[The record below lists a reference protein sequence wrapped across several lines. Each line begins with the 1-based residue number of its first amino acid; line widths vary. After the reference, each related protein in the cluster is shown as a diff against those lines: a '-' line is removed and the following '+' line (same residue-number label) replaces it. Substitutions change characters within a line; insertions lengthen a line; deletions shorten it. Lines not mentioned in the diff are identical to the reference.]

1 MVGGVGGCPLLVHC
15 SHTQLSAEW
24 SNACSKSVMTSLLLL
39 MTLYDVTAHE
49 VIVMTSHG
57 MVCAYKWVCTTP
69 YHLPTDISTL
79 TVTSSHI
86 HHIPLHLPTCTR
98 THTHTPSHLPTHT
111 PSQGLAD
118 AELEQELGIT
128 NTLHRLKLR
137 LAVQEI
143 VSITSNPKLH
153 RTVRPTSC
161 PNIWILIS
169 YCC

>member
-1 MVGGVGGCPLLVHC
+1 M
-15 SHTQLSAEW
+15 S
-24 SNACSKSVMTSLLLL
+24 
-39 MTLYDVTAHE
+39 LYDVTAHE
-49 VIVMTSHG
+49 VIVMITHG

-69 YHLPTDISTL
+69 YHLPTDMSTL
-79 TVTSSHI
+79 TV
-86 HHIPLHLPTCTR
+86 IPSYLH
-98 THTHTPSHLPTHT
+98 HTPSHLHHTPLHLPYTHT
-111 PSQGLAD
+111 ITHTLSQGLAD